1 VIGAAVK
8 VMRIATGEETEELGR
23 AKSAAAELGTR
34 GGRAELALKASKTTK
49 LLTGAQ
55 GVEALKKAEAEDVVA
70 LIDVRSVKITR
81 DTLVG

>member
-23 AKSAAAELGTR
+23 AKSAAAELGA
-34 GGRAELALKASKTTK
+34 RAELSSEGQQNDQIADR
-49 LLTGAQ
+49 GARC
-55 GVEALKKAEAEDVVA
+55 GGPEAEAEDVVA
-70 LIDVRSVKITR
+70 LIDVRSVRITR